1 MLEGGRRQQTGL
13 SAVALAQAEAR
24 RSWRAAP
31 GSPVV
36 SPGQP
41 ERTQRVSQMEP
52 QTRWHA

>member
-13 SAVALAQAEAR
+13 SAVARAQAEAR
-24 RSWRAAP
+24 RSWMAAP
-31 GSPVV
+31 ASPVV